1 MKPLLMIYIHNE
13 RKKER
18 KLFKRYLSFFS
29 EINEGIKNQK
39 KKKKKKKNDEEKK
52 EKEKNIQGKGQ
63 GDVDEWHQ
71 QTNKNKRN
79 I

>member
-1 MKPLLMIYIHNE
+1 MKE
-13 RKKER
+13 RKKENCL
-18 KLFKRYLSFFS
+18 KDIFLFS